1 MDDYRSAK
9 LAGINSQVNEQAN
22 AGLQRIKSQL
32 AYMNPKNFK
41 FTLSLFLS
49 ITNLDKIRKID
60 IQHLSVDYLHILFTQ
75 IINYQHLPQF
85 VCNTKNGIYNHLPEL
100 A

>member
-32 AYMNPKNFK
+32 AYMNPENFK
-41 FTLSLFLS
+41 FTLSLFFS

-60 IQHLSVDYLHILFTQ
+60 IQHLSLH
-75 IINYQHLPQF
+75 
-85 VCNTKNGIYNHLPEL
+85 
-100 A
+100 